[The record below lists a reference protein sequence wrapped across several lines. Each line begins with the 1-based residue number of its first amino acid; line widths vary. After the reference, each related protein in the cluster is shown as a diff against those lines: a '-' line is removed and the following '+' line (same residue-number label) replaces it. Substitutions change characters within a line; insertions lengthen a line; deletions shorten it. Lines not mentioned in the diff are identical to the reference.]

1 MRRRPGP
8 QPSGPTHEELFREAF
23 MHALQ
28 GCCSQFESPA
38 LSGHKPHHSSGD
50 SELERARQLTRR
62 AWNTAAY
69 ACQLFEERNTVSAF
83 EEEVE

>member
-8 QPSGPTHEELFREAF
+8 KVPGPTHEELFREAF

-50 SELERARQLTRR
+50 AELERARQLARR

-69 ACQLFEERNTVSAF
+69 SCQLFEQSADISAF
-83 EEEVE
+83 NEGS